1 MCWVTLNE
9 KSLSGVEKEI
19 ISMCVCVLHVHNPP
33 QGINFLLHFHF
44 KVCLISASF
53 NCRDGKQQSALSLWP
68 PAHPHS
74 LGYLFLHITSY
85 IALCLFLTYL
95 QWLMKADIQ
104 FSCSV
109 IVIVFC
115 PGDGIVLDTCVK
127 IMSSL
132 RFVFFV
138 RPQEDFFVRLT
149 GIWSLDV
156 CLWLVNED
164 VCCLAQRSWL
174 TASLPL
180 QEPYLWWKMLPNPVC
195 LCVYVCAFEM
205 KQ

>member
-1 MCWVTLNE
+1 MCARNV
-9 KSLSGVEKEI
+9 LSNTEWKE
-19 ISMCVCVLHVHNPP
+19 SQWGRKRDYLYVCVLHVHNPP

-44 KVCLISASF
+44 KVCFISASF

-68 PAHPHS
+68 PAHPQS

-85 IALCLFLTYL
+85 SALCLFLTYL

-104 FSCSV
+104 FNCSV

-156 CLWLVNED
+156 C
-164 VCCLAQRSWL
+164 VC
-174 TASLPL
+174 
-180 QEPYLWWKMLPNPVC
+180 VC
-195 LCVYVCAFEM
+195 GW
-205 KQ
+205 